1 MNSLILQTGDM
12 MKVGE
17 KVRVRGERELELSIL
32 QTGDMMEIGEKVRG
46 RGMAGE
52 KHLSI
57 LQMVK

>member
-1 MNSLILQTGDM
+1 M
-12 MKVGE
+12 MKVEE
-17 KVRVRGERELELSIL
+17 KVRGRGGGELELSIL